1 MCRKPKTYVAKNR
14 ALLGNTK
21 SGQFTQCEMK
31 LLEKNGFLVSG
42 ICSFYSQL
50 YIIEKNRII
59 NSSSTSRALKR
70 DNSCVAFTDNDTT
83 SEYSY
88 GLLQKLIKVD
98 TQCVAI
104 VLQLRKTSF
113 NFCDNDK
120 KNDKFQKH
128 FIAFH
133 LPRLI

>member
-14 ALLGNTK
+14 ALLGNAK

-31 LLEKNGFLVSG
+31 LLEKNGFKKKRIESLIVLQLPEHLKE
-42 ICSFYSQL
+42 IIHALPSQL
-50 YIIEKNRII
+50 MI
-59 NSSSTSRALKR
+59 L
-70 DNSCVAFTDNDTT
+70 TT

-133 LPRLI
+133 LPRLV